1 MVADSRQVI
10 PDWSSAKTCPGKVI
24 FRAEKRNPAYVEPS
38 ATKGIISYT
47 ERLMERIR
55 NFCIIAHVDHGKS
68 TLADRML
75 QMTHTIA
82 DRDMT
87 AQVLDTM
94 DLEREK
100 GVTIKASAVRMIY
113 NAKDGQDYEFNLID
127 TPGHVD
133 FNYEVSRALYACE
146 GAVLVVDA
154 TQGIEAQT
162 LANLYLALDANLVI
176 IPVIN
181 KIDLQSADVEG
192 VKRDLKILLGVE
204 DEEIIPISA
213 KTGFGVEEVLEAI
226 VAKIPAPIRSE
237 DKPLRALI
245 FDSHYDAY
253 KGVIAYVRVF
263 DGSLTAN
270 DKVVMMATGTKI
282 VPVEIGIFSPNL
294 LPIDKLSAGDVGY
307 IATGLKTVSECR
319 VGDTITNAAKPADA
333 PLPGYRK
340 AKPMVFAGVYPV
352 EGEDFPDLKEALEKL
367 QLNDASL
374 TFEPESSEALNF
386 GFRCGFLGLFHM
398 EIIQERIEREYD
410 LDVVFT
416 APSVEYK
423 VDLTDGST
431 IMIDSPADLP
441 DEGRIKEIYEPWMS
455 LQIFSPTE
463 YYGVIMEMVRKRRG
477 IYINQEYPAANRVQL
492 NFEIPL
498 SEIIV
503 DFFDLLK
510 SNTHGYASMDYQF
523 LEYRAGDLVKLQILL
538 NEEPV
543 DALTAIVH
551 SQDAYHKGQALVS
564 KLKEIIPQQLFTIP
578 IQAYAEGRVI
588 SRANVKALRKD
599 VLAKCYGGDITRKK
613 KLLEKQKRGKK
624 RMKMVGSV
632 EIPQEAFMA
641 ILRLEN

>member
-1 MVADSRQVI
+1 
-10 PDWSSAKTCPGKVI
+10 
-24 FRAEKRNPAYVEPS
+24 
-38 ATKGIISYT
+38 
-47 ERLMERIR
+47 MENIR

-68 TLADRML
+68 TLADRMIQL
-75 QMTHTIA
+75 TGTISAREMTE
-82 DRDMT
+82 
-87 AQVLDTM
+87 QVLDNM
-94 DLEREK
+94 ELEREK
-100 GVTIKASAVRMIY
+100 GVTIKASAVRMVY
-113 NAKDGQDYEFNLID
+113 HARDEQDYEFNLID

-181 KIDLQSADVEG
+181 KIDLPSAQVDE
-192 VKRDLKILLGVE
+192 VKKDLVNLLGVAE
-204 DEEIIPISA
+204 EEIIPISA
-213 KTGFGVEEVLEAI
+213 KTGQNVELVLEAI
-226 VAKIPAPIRSE
+226 AQKVPQPSRNI
-237 DKPLRALI
+237 DQPLRALI
-245 FDSHYDAY
+245 FDSHYDSY

-263 DGSLTAN
+263 DGKLEPT
-270 DKVVMMATGTKI
+270 DRIMMMANGIRTQ
-282 VPVEIGIFSPNL
+282 PVEIGVFSPDL
-294 LPIDKLSAGDVGY
+294 RPIDKLEAGDVGY

-319 VGDTITNAAKPADA
+319 VGDTITNAVKPAA
-333 PLPGYRK
+333 EALPGYRK
-340 AKPMVFAGVYPV
+340 AKPMVFAGVYPT
-352 EGEDFPDLKEALEKL
+352 EGEDYPNLKDALEKL

-374 TFEPESSEALNF
+374 SFEPESSEALNF

-398 EIIQERIEREYD
+398 EIIQERLEREYN

-416 APSVEYK
+416 APSVEYQ
-423 VDLTDGST
+423 VLLTNGDV
-431 IMIDSPADLP
+431 IIIDSPADLP
-441 DEGRIKEIYEPWMS
+441 DESRIVEIREPW
-455 LQIFSPTE
+455 LTLNIFTPSE
-463 YYGVIMEMVRKRRG
+463 YYGVVMDLVKRKRG
-477 IYINQEYPAANRVQL
+477 IYISEEYPSANRVQL

-510 SNTHGYASMDYQF
+510 SGTRGYASMDYQF
-523 LEYRAGDLVKLQILL
+523 LEYRAGDLVKLEILI
-538 NEEPV
+538 NGDKV

-551 SQDAYHKGQALVS
+551 KNDAYHKGQALVS
-564 KLKEIIPQQLFTIP
+564 KLKELIPQQLFTIP
-578 IQAYAEGRVI
+578 IQAYSQGKVI

-613 KLLEKQKRGKK
+613 KLLEKQKKGKK

-641 ILRLEN
+641 MLRLED